1 MAKDQRIS
9 VNQMS
14 SLPLPKYRFVTNDY
28 HLTPDSGHALK
39 RSPLNVTVGEMT
51 LLAMSTLK
59 LQLQL
64 QLMASV
70 TIGNCCS
77 GYHITMK
84 SYLKVRDLELQAAAL
99 LNVFRKIRIQS
110 SISAVSGSNTVRK
123 REMQQ

>member
-14 SLPLPKYRFVTNDY
+14 SIPLPKYRFVTNDY

-59 LQLQL
+59 SQL

-70 TIGNCCS
+70 TIGNCCP

-84 SYLKVRDLELQAAAL
+84 SYLKVRDLELQAAAF